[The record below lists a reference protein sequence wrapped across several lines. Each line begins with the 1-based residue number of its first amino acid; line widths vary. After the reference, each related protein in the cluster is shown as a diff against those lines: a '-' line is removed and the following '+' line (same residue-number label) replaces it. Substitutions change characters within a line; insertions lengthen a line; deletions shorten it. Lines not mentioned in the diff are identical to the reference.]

1 MAEII
6 RNYYKRLW
14 VILLSTITIVAGVY
28 AAVFVDLTV
37 DPPEVLSEWPC
48 VSDCY
53 RDASGVSFA
62 VDDTSLDLDFFF
74 VGLPDDAPIS
84 YALSSCGVILTTGT
98 GTSVPLRLVR
108 LLITLNF
115 SRPMNR

>member
-14 VILLSTITIVAGVY
+14 VLLLSTIAIVAGVY

-37 DPPEVLSEWPC
+37 DPPEVASEWPC
-48 VSDCY
+48 VLDCY

-74 VGLPDDAPIS
+74 VGLPD
-84 YALSSCGVILTTGT
+84 V
-98 GTSVPLRLVR
+98 LV
-108 LLITLNF
+108 
-115 SRPMNR
+115 